1 MKIAFALFVY
11 LLGTIPTGYI
21 IFRITEK
28 KDIRKY
34 GSFNTGATNVLRL
47 KGWKYALP
55 VLIID
60 VLKGAIPVYFALI
73 LFPDKTFVSTCAFLV
88 VFGHCFPFY
97 LRFNG
102 GKGIATSLGVFA
114 VLAFKPFLLTFAIL
128 SLAIAITRFVS
139 LGSILSVLSFPF
151 FAYLLQ
157 IETEIVYS
165 SILIF
170 LLVFL
175 RHWNNIQRL
184 FQGKERKLGEK
195 NP

>member
-1 MKIAFALFVY
+1 MKIAFAFFTY
-11 LLGTIPTGYI
+11 LLGTIPPGFI

-60 VLKGAIPVYFALI
+60 VLKGAIPVYFALV
-73 LFPDKTFVSTCAFLV
+73 LFPDKRFALICAFLA

-114 VLAFKPFLLTFAIL
+114 VLAFKPFLLT
-128 SLAIAITRFVS
+128 LAVFFLVIAITRFVS
-139 LGSILSVLSFPF
+139 LGSILSVFSFPF
-151 FAYLLQ
+151 FVYLIQ
-157 IETEIVYS
+157 RETEIIYAG
-165 SILIF
+165 ILIF
-170 LLVFL
+170 LLVLL

-195 NP
+195 TQ

>member
-1 MKIAFALFVY
+1 MKIAFALFAY

-60 VLKGAIPVYFALI
+60 VLKGAIPVYFALV
-73 LFPDKTFVSTCAFLV
+73 LFPDKRFTLICAFLV
-88 VFGHCFPFY
+88 VCGHCFPFY

-114 VLAFKPFLLTFAIL
+114 ILAFKPFLLT
-128 SLAIAITRFVS
+128 LAVFFLVIAITRFVS
-139 LGSILSVLSFPF
+139 LGSIISVLSFPF

-170 LLVFL
+170 LLVLL
-175 RHWNNIQRL
+175 RHWNNILRL

-195 NP
+195 TP

>member
-1 MKIAFALFVY
+1 MKIAFAILAY

-28 KDIRKY
+28 KDIRQY

-73 LFPDKTFVSTCAFLV
+73 LFPDKRFALICAFLV
-88 VFGHCFPFY
+88 VCGHCFPFY

-114 VLAFKPFLLTFAIL
+114 VLAFKPFLLTFAVFLLVIFT
-128 SLAIAITRFVS
+128 TRFVS
-139 LGSILSVLSFPF
+139 LGSILSVFSFPF
-151 FAYLLQ
+151 FVYLIQ
-157 IETEIVYS
+157 RETEIIS
-165 SILIF
+165 ASILIF
-170 LLVFL
+170 ILVVL
-175 RHWNNIQRL
+175 RHWGNILRL
-184 FQGKERKLGEK
+184 FQGKERKIGEK
-195 NP
+195 SS